1 MPKQLMQMSIPAPG
15 SQGLNSEMSPFQSST
30 EFAIRADN
38 AVVDRVGRLASR
50 EAFSSFINNVDFP
63 EPSYDV
69 VRMCRLEA
77 GAVTRS
83 TIRAEWGEA
92 TWGFSEWSGRSVNEE
107 IAEDMTFGLMG
118 VGYQGVRGRAE
129 WNQSEWNVDEWNGNL
144 ETAQLPNV
152 MQSPE
157 VSPAVVVE
165 YDRYIG
171 FKIEGNQIITIPE
184 IAPKNGIANSQLVP
198 FKDSIYVFSKGEEVM
213 VYDGATA
220 EPLSAKSNYLPPQD
234 DNEVFA
240 EKINGD
246 VACAAYGRLW
256 VSGVNDD
263 YQTIYYSDL
272 LVPEQWYDGKA
283 VMTDEQNT
291 AGIIDV
297 AEYWPNGGDKIQGIA
312 AHNDFLI
319 VFGRYSI
326 LIYSGAQGDPAGE
339 QGLKLEDAISDVG
352 LVNQDAMCNIGSDHL
367 FVDSLGVRSFGRVI
381 QEKSTPLAEP
391 SMNVATVIRELIDQ
405 QRDSVRMFHMPSR
418 NLAVCLFPETRES
431 YVFQLGQPSATG
443 GLRATR
449 WTDCDFYDGVTVR
462 TSLKDLSLLAGRDNR
477 GVLRYHGYSQPRPY
491 KFSYE
496 SSVINASGNIMQ
508 TIIPKSMSFSFHSK
522 QSDNITARWGFGSDM
537 QYGRNVRPRKDT
549 TSSMDRFYTST
560 VNLNGT
566 GEMLRVGFE
575 VDVNGN
581 QTSMQQISINTMTG
595 RTIV

>member
-1 MPKQLMQMSIPAPG
+1 MAQQLNQIGIPAPG
-15 SQGLNSEMSPFQSST
+15 GQGLNSEQSPFQGGT
-30 EFAIRADN
+30 EFALRADN
-38 AVVDRVGRLASR
+38 AVVDRVGRLTSR
-50 EAFSSFINNVDFP
+50 EAFADFINNVDFP

-69 VRMCRLEA
+69 VRMCRLES
-77 GAVTRS
+77 GAVTR
-83 TIRAEWGEA
+83 TGIRAEWGEA

-107 IAEDMTFGLMG
+107 IAEDLTFGLMG
-118 VGYQGVRGRAE
+118 LGYQGVRGRAE
-129 WNQSEWNVDEWNGNL
+129 WNQAEWNVDEWNGTL
-144 ETAQLPNV
+144 ETGQLPNV
-152 MQSPE
+152 MQVPE

-171 FKIEGNQIITIPE
+171 FKIDGNQIITIPE
-184 IAPKNGIANSQLVP
+184 IAPKNGIANAQLVP
-198 FKDSIYVFSKGEEVM
+198 FKDSIYIFSKDEEVM

-220 EPLSAKSNYLPPQD
+220 EPLSSKSNYLPPQD
-234 DNEVFA
+234 DNGVFA

-256 VSGVNDD
+256 VSGVNSD

-283 VMTDEQNT
+283 VMTDDQNT

-312 AHNDFLI
+312 AHNGFLI

-367 FVDSLGVRSFGRVI
+367 FVDSLGVRSLGRVI

-391 SMNVATVIRELIDQ
+391 SMNVATVIRELIDS
-405 QRDSVRMFHMPSR
+405 QRDMVRMFHMPSR
-418 NLAVCLFPETRES
+418 NLAVCLFPDTREA
-431 YVFQLGQPSATG
+431 YVFRLGQPSATG

-462 TSLKDLSLLAGRDNR
+462 TSLKDLSLLGGRDNR
-477 GVLRYHGYSQPRPY
+477 GVLRYFGYDQPRPY
-491 KFSYE
+491 RFSYE
-496 SSVINASGNIMQ
+496 STVLNFTGNIMQ
-508 TIIPKSMSFSFHSK
+508 TVIPKSVSYSFHSK
-522 QSDNITARWGFGSDM
+522 ASDNIHATWGFGSNMKYSRRLKAKPDNNI
-537 QYGRNVRPRKDT
+537 GN
-549 TSSMDRFYTST
+549 SFYTST
-560 VNLNGT
+560 TALNGT
-566 GEMLRVGFE
+566 GEMLRIGFS
-575 VDVNGN
+575 VDITGESM
-581 QTSMQQISINTMTG
+581 SMQQISINTLVG
-595 RTIV
+595 RLIA